1 MVSCVRGHCDSQGWL
16 FERGLVTVFPAE
28 RQAASTKPFRAFSC
42 QLSDVILR
50 VTCDGLQCLQS
61 IRAVSVN
68 ACIRLAKIVGGFN
81 SLTDLSSL
89 SVLHGRFPTKLTN
102 CLQKGGRK
110 LDVLEKSQHAQPV
123 HVFSKYAAILEAM
136 ARSRECKK
144 MVVAWYA
151 LAARIGAE
159 ICLT

>member
-1 MVSCVRGHCDSQGWL
+1 
-16 FERGLVTVFPAE
+16 
-28 RQAASTKPFRAFSC
+28 
-42 QLSDVILR
+42 
-50 VTCDGLQCLQS
+50 
-61 IRAVSVN
+61 VSVN

-81 SLTDLSSL
+81 SSTDLSSL

-159 ICLT
+159 ICLTWAQETRLAQLEENMELILERVMYLLLSSASAVVSTLLYADGAWDLTR